1 MPASA
6 KYVVNHQNAYTIK
19 WLRNGAPI
27 CPLPDTHCA
36 MRLTTYTDYSLRT
49 LMYLAANQDRL
60 VTIQEIA
67 DLHRIAKNHLT
78 KVVHQLGLLGLA
90 QTVRGRNGGLKLGK
104 TPADINIGAVVRS
117 TETDFFMAEC
127 FDRDKNACILTSSC
141 TLKGVL
147 HTATAAFLEVLDGV
161 TLEDL
166 MRKGG
171 NRSGSVAVK
180 SIRVATKAKAQKA

>member
-1 MPASA
+1 
-6 KYVVNHQNAYTIK
+6 
-19 WLRNGAPI
+19 
-27 CPLPDTHCA
+27 

-67 DLHRIAKNHLT
+67 DLHQIAKNHLT

-90 QTVRGRNGGLKLGK
+90 QTLRGRNGGLKLGK
-104 TPADINIGAVVRS
+104 APADINIGAVVRS

-127 FDRDKNACILTSSC
+127 FDRNKNACILTPSC
-141 TLKGVL
+141 NLKDVL
-147 HTATAAFLEVLDGV
+147 HTATTAFLEVLDGV

-166 MRKGG
+166 MRRGAS
-171 NRSGSVAVK
+171 RSGSVAIK
-180 SIRVATKAKAQKA
+180 TIRVQTRTKAVKT